1 MNISTITLPK
11 WSAMIVEGDSVSP
24 ELAAEIL
31 IRTDSNLPYFTY
43 AGNDTQLGDELIAI
57 FNVPTRAKL
66 IEYYKLNK
74 LKDKL
79 KVLHLNYLTNDRIV
93 SSWVAGLYDWVNWYG
108 TVDSR
113 NYNIGKWPN
122 VDSVLQ
128 DWQAIAT
135 AFPSLKLT
143 CWLYSKET
151 CVPDN
156 TALVQFDIVS
166 GTATAHLPDREP
178 QNPAFGEPDYSSIM
192 CSNRESGISVS
203 SLKDKLTQIYGRIP
217 KYSTRNTKK

>member
-1 MNISTITLPK
+1 MNITLPK
-11 WSAMIVEGDSVSP
+11 WPGMIVEGDTVTP

-43 AGNDTQLGDELIAI
+43 AGNDTQLGDELNAI

-66 IEYYKLNK
+66 IDYDKLNK

-79 KVLHLNYLTNDRIV
+79 KVLPLYYLTNDRIV
-93 SSWVAGLYDWVNWYG
+93 SSWVGGPHGWVNWNG
-108 TVDSR
+108 TVGSR

-128 DWQAIAT
+128 EWQAIAT

-151 CVPDN
+151 CELDN
-156 TALVQFDIVS
+156 TTLVQFDIVS

-178 QNPAFGEPDYSSIM
+178 QNPAFEKPDYSSIM
-192 CSNRESGISVS
+192 RINRESGISVED
-203 SLKDKLTQIYGRIP
+203 LKVHLKRIYGKIP
-217 KYSTRNTKK
+217 KYTQTTKSN